1 MTKIYNYST
10 GKIYCIK
17 DNVSK
22 DIYVGHTIQP
32 LNVRLRKHVT
42 DYRGFMGL
50 SNKPRNY
57 RTSADVIFNGDY
69 DIHLLEE
76 YPCETKQELEK
87 RETLWI
93 LKMSEKFKTTNK
105 HMPSKISKHEFD
117 CIDNLVIPQ
126 HI

>member
-22 DIYVGHTIQP
+22 DVYVGHTIQP

-50 SNKPRNY
+50 NNKPRNF
-57 RTSADVIFNGDY
+57 RGSAEVIFNGDY
-69 DIHLLEE
+69 DIHLLQE
-76 YPCETKQELEK
+76 YPCETKKQLEK
-87 RETLWI
+87 IETYWI
-93 LKMSEKFKTTNK
+93 LKMSEKFNVTNK
-105 HMPSKISKHEFD
+105 NMPSKISMNELD
-117 CIDNLVIPQ
+117 YINNLQIPE

>member
-1 MTKIYNYST
+1 MTKYNYST

-22 DIYVGHTIQP
+22 DVYVGHTIQP

-50 SNKPRNY
+50 NNKPRNF
-57 RTSADVIFNGDY
+57 RGSAEVIFNGDY
-69 DIHLLEE
+69 DIHLLQE
-76 YPCETKQELEK
+76 YPCETKKQLEK
-87 RETLWI
+87 IETYWI
-93 LKMSEKFKTTNK
+93 LKMSEKFNITNK
-105 HMPSKISKHEFD
+105 NMPSKISMNELD
-117 CIDNLVIPQ
+117 YINNLQIPE

>member
-1 MTKIYNYST
+1 
-10 GKIYCIK
+10 
-17 DNVSK
+17 
-22 DIYVGHTIQP
+22 
-32 LNVRLRKHVT
+32 
-42 DYRGFMGL
+42 MGL